1 MKSKKLPKN
10 LMEYLQKGRDLYN
23 KGKKEE
29 ALVELLKIPASKK
42 FHAPTYYLI
51 ASIYSELDKPEDT
64 ITYLKPV
71 IKRRGPY
78 QVWAYSLMGRI
89 YEKMGEN
96 EQAERYYEKAFQ
108 GSPDYSPF
116 LDQLIDLKKRMNKIS
131 SMERIM
137 RYHIPYDVRNI
148 KKWEFLLEIYEQ
160 INDPYNIEVCRK
172 NIQRLK
178 ALGI

>member
-10 LMEYLQKGRDLYN
+10 LLEYLQKGRDLYN

-51 ASIYSELDKPEDT
+51 ASIYSEANKIEDT

-96 EQAERYYEKAFQ
+96 DQAELYYEKAFQ
-108 GSPDYSPF
+108 GSPDYTPF
-116 LDQLIDLKKRMNKIS
+116 LDQLIEIKKRMNKIS
-131 SMERIM
+131 SIDRII

-148 KKWEFLLEIYEQ
+148 KKWELLLEIYEQ
-160 INDPYNIEVCRK
+160 KNDLHNIELCRN

-178 ALGI
+178 ELGI